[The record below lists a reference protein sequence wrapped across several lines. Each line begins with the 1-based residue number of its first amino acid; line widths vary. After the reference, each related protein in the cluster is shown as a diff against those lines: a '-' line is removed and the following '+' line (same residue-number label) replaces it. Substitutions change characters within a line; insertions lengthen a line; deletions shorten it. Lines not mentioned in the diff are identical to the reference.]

1 MATTVSA
8 LAAARETVGLTQ
20 EGLAF
25 ALDVS
30 VSTLSRWENGVVK
43 PLPPKRP
50 KLAKLLKVSLTELEL
65 LLRADRA
72 SDATARPA
80 NVGSNFSQPGT
91 ALQSSSRTSAV
102 ASANGHDASADIASA
117 PSEFIDAITLTVK
130 PPQRIGWTEV
140 EQVKLMTST
149 LAASENLY
157 GGGMAG
163 EAGVAH
169 LRWAGRLLGA
179 RASAAVGAGIFEAV
193 GNLAGVVAFSAFD
206 VEDHDVAVRCF
217 RFGLWC
223 AEQGGSWELR
233 AATLADMARQAVYL
247 GNLDEALSLIEFAHV
262 RADRLA
268 ATTRAMIGVVRARLL
283 AVLGRYDEA
292 RAEVER
298 SDAFLAQ
305 RRKETDPPWMIYYD
319 EAEHAGSSARALTPL
334 AVAEKRPGNAAERLA
349 SAIRLHSDAYPR
361 SRAFSRARLATL
373 QMSIGDPREALVI
386 GRQAVVDAAALR
398 SQRMDGEVAKLMLA
412 CERHRAIP
420 EVAEFSELVASG
432 VAND

>member
-1 MATTVSA
+1 MATTGSA

-20 EGLAF
+20 ESLAF
-25 ALDVS
+25 ALEVS

-50 KLAKLLKVSLTELEL
+50 KLAKLLKVSLPELEL

-72 SDATARPA
+72 PDATGRSVNARSSVP
-80 NVGSNFSQPGT
+80 QPGK
-91 ALQSSSRTSAV
+91 ALQSSSRIPAV
-102 ASANGHDASADIASA
+102 APANDPDSSADIGSA
-117 PSEFIDAITLTVK
+117 PSEFIDTLTLTVK
-130 PPQRIGWTEV
+130 PPRRIGWTEV
-140 EQVKLMTST
+140 EQVKLMTRT

-163 EAGVAH
+163 EAGAAH
-169 LRWAGRLLGA
+169 LRWAGRLLSA
-179 RASAAVGAGIFEAV
+179 RASAAVEAGIFEAV
-193 GNLAGVVAFSAFD
+193 GNLASVVAFSAFD
-206 VEDHDVAVRCF
+206 VEDHDAAVRCF

-283 AVLGRYDEA
+283 AILGRYDEA
-292 RAEVER
+292 QAEVDR

-305 RRKETDPPWMIYYD
+305 RQKETDPPWMVYYD

-386 GRQAVVDAAALR
+386 GRQAVDDAGALH
-398 SQRMDGEVAKLMLA
+398 SQRMDGEVAKLLLA

-432 VAND
+432 AADD